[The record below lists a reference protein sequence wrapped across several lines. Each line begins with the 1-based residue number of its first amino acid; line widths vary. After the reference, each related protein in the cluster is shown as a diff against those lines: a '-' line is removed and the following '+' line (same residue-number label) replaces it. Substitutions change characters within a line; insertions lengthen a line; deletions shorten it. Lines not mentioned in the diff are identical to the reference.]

1 MRILFII
8 LVSSIALLAQ
18 SLSCESLCT
27 QCQDQNSELCS
38 NIEETCSCSFET
50 TESPL
55 TEESPVQNNYTQNT
69 TSPVI
74 KVNFGAEER
83 HDQTN
88 LPITQVDFGPKGD
101 SYETAVLQDDGSYEL
116 RSKNHLLIMLSVIGG
131 IILTGITVG
140 IIISN

>member
-50 TESPL
+50 TESP
-55 TEESPVQNNYTQNT
+55 VQNNYAQNT

-101 SYETAVLQDDGSYEL
+101 SHETAVLQDDGSYEL
-116 RSKNHLLIMLSVIGG
+116 RSKNHLLIILSVIGG

>member
-50 TESPL
+50 TESP
-55 TEESPVQNNYTQNT
+55 VQNNYAQNT

>member
-50 TESPL
+50 TESP
-55 TEESPVQNNYTQNT
+55 VQNNYAQNT

-101 SYETAVLQDDGSYEL
+101 SHETAVLQDDGSYEL